1 MAPQPVHAAS
11 QARFRQHMEAAIARD
26 DPLELAD
33 AALEIALEAGD
44 LEWAQSCCMQL
55 ARHRDAHVR
64 GSALVGFGH
73 LARRF
78 GQLDPHRVKRIVE
91 NGLWDR
97 NEHVRGQ
104 AHSAAEDLTT
114 YLRWEFEGPPG

>member
-1 MAPQPVHAAS
+1 MAPQPAHAAS
-11 QARFRQHMEAAIARD
+11 QARFRQRMEAAIARD
-26 DPLELAD
+26 DPRELVD
-33 AALEIALEAGD
+33 VALEIALEARDQG
-44 LEWAQSCCMQL
+44 WAQSCCTQL
-55 ARHRDAHVR
+55 ARHRDALVR

-104 AHSAAEDLTT
+104 AQIAAEDLTT
-114 YLRWEFEGPPG
+114 YLCWDFERPPQ

>member
-1 MAPQPVHAAS
+1 MSPPTAQAA
-11 QARFRQHMEAAIARD
+11 QDARFRQRMEAVIARD

-44 LEWAQSCCMQL
+44 PAWAQSCCTQL
-55 ARHRDAHVR
+55 VRHRDARVR

-78 GQLDPHRVKRIVE
+78 GQLDPQRVKRIVE
-91 NGLWDR
+91 IGLFDR
-97 NEHVRGQ
+97 NEHVREQ
-104 AHSAAEDLTT
+104 ARSAALDLAT
-114 YLRWEFEGPPG
+114 YLRWEFEGPPR